1 MTTDDLIRRAFDA
14 YNRQDSGTLLALV
27 TEDVLWPGDAH
38 TMRGKDAL
46 RAFLEHQ
53 WTRTRT
59 HDEVIHVEERDGGYV
74 VASLRQTVRSVE
86 GRTLSTGEFRYGF
99 VVDDGLIKQLKTRN
113 A

>member
-27 TEDVLWPGDAH
+27 SDDVLWPGEAH
-38 TMRGKDAL
+38 TLRGKDAL
-46 RAFLEHQ
+46 RVFLERQ

-59 HDEVIHVEERDGGYV
+59 HDEVVHVEERDGYV
-74 VASLRQTVRSVE
+74 VASLSQTVRSVE

-99 VVDDGLIKQLKTRN
+99 VVGDGLIKQLKTRD